1 MHGYGVNVLEG
12 NNVVVIKSIQEKID
26 VLKHEV
32 GVLKSIYSSMDLDGG
47 RFNTAAS
54 VLEERIKQLEFDE
67 SFRR

>member
-1 MHGYGVNVLEG
+1 MHGYGVNVG
-12 NNVVVIKSIQEKID
+12 VIKMVVIKSVQEKID

-32 GVLKSIYSSMDLDGG
+32 DVLKNIYNSMDHNGG

-54 VLEERIKQLEFDE
+54 VLEERIEQLEFDE

>member
-1 MHGYGVNVLEG
+1 M
-12 NNVVVIKSIQEKID
+12 VVIKSIQEKID

-32 GVLKSIYSSMDLDGG
+32 GVLRDIYNSMDHDGG

-54 VLEERIKQLEFDE
+54 VLEERIKQLEFEE

>member
-1 MHGYGVNVLEG
+1 M
-12 NNVVVIKSIQEKID
+12 VVIKSIQEKIN

-32 GVLKSIYSSMDLDGG
+32 DVLKNIYRSMDHDGG

-54 VLEERIKQLEFDE
+54 VLEERIEQLEFDE

>member
-32 GVLKSIYSSMDLDGG
+32 GVLKSIYSSMDRDGG

-54 VLEERIKQLEFDE
+54 VL
-67 SFRR
+67 